1 LPAYVFLSNFGSKL
15 LKMQF
20 KDIVEGL
27 GDFFEW
33 TFGIL
38 PILGNIPN
46 ILFLLIGSVLFLYWM
61 MEMRKHSKAGE
72 N

>member
-1 LPAYVFLSNFGSKL
+1 
-15 LKMQF
+15 MQF